1 MNRLINADYVFL
13 EIFVWMEKP
22 YFSLCMKSFFFCN
35 CSWIRT
41 PIRPLFGN
49 NGSSPLVRP
58 PLSAMKKW
66 PAKRGNLSWLEWHN
80 YLVVIYYLRRVASL
94 DGDNLVVIYY
104 LRRVVSLE
112 WHNLVVIYYLRRVA
126 SLEWHNLVVIYYLRR
141 VASLDGDNLVVIYY
155 LRRVASLEWHNLV
168 VIYYLRRVASL
179 EWHNLV
185 VIYYLRRVASLDGD
199 NLVVIYYLRRVA
211 SLEWHNLVVIYYLRK
226 VAFCGSCLIR
236 GWLLYS
242 NFLLFVVAK
251 IYSSF
256 KTLCSRIF
264 DILLNLDFLSHWIIS
279 IFSFHLLNFYNA
291 CH

>member
-1 MNRLINADYVFL
+1 MDKQFFFNCSMNRLINADYVFL

-80 YLVVIYYLRRVASL
+80 Y
-94 DGDNLVVIYY
+94 
-104 LRRVVSLE
+104 
-112 WHNLVVIYYLRRVA
+112 
-126 SLEWHNLVVIYYLRR
+126 
-141 VASLDGDNLVVIYY
+141 
-155 LRRVASLEWHNLV
+155 
-168 VIYYLRRVASL
+168 
-179 EWHNLV
+179 LV

>member
-1 MNRLINADYVFL
+1 MYFWKYSFEWKNLIFL
-13 EIFVWMEKP
+13 YI
-22 YFSLCMKSFFFCN
+22 CMKSFFFCN

-49 NGSSPLVRP
+49 NGSSLLVRP

-66 PAKRGNLSWLEWHN
+66 PAKRGNISWLEWHN

-94 DGDNLVVIYY
+94 D
-104 LRRVVSLE
+104 R
-112 WHNLVVIYYLRRVA
+112 
-126 SLEWHNLVVIYYLRR
+126 
-141 VASLDGDNLVVIYY
+141 DNLVVIYY

-168 VIYYLRRVASL
+168 VIYYLRRVA
-179 EWHNLV
+179 
-185 VIYYLRRVASLDGD
+185 
-199 NLVVIYYLRRVA
+199 
-211 SLEWHNLVVIYYLRK
+211 
-226 VAFCGSCLIR
+226 FCGSCFIW